1 MIGQSQKDPL
11 PQKRIPGQVPDH
23 PVSDQPATVLEMDDC
38 RLGVF
43 AKHPVHHHSIAELQ
57 QCGLELAHPIPAVPN
72 AQNRARFI
80 QPFKCPYSLLP
91 ASDSVSGHP
100 ARLSR
105 RSLRA

>member
-43 AKHPVHHHSIAELQ
+43 AKHPVHRHSIAELQ
-57 QCGLELAHPIPAVPN
+57 QCGLELA
-72 AQNRARFI
+72 RDF
-80 QPFKCPYSLLP
+80 L
-91 ASDSVSGHP
+91 
-100 ARLSR
+100 RLWHISR
-105 RSLRA
+105 RRPRPRQGGDLVLSDRQ